1 MTVVMFVFMIVFLG
15 IGYYMMHQLDRY
27 LAGHTFASHEHDT
40 LQNTVIVP
48 NIMFIYGDNEIADMT
63 KKYCV
68 MKHYPYETIT
78 DVSEFKPD
86 YSGSTLLVLSNKD
99 SNNLM
104 VGSVASKIYNLSPI
118 VVLCNQTDHLKIF
131 KEYDFYQILFKDND
145 FPYLVETIKE
155 LIDHV
160 HNKKIQSDLF

>member
-1 MTVVMFVFMIVFLG
+1 MTVVIFVFMIIFLG
-15 IGYYMMHQLDRY
+15 IGYYVMHRLDRY
-27 LAGHTFASHEHDT
+27 LAGHTFMYDDKDT
-40 LQNTVIVP
+40 INNKAIEP
-48 NIMFIYGDNEIADMT
+48 NILLIYGDNEIADMT

-78 DVSEFKPD
+78 DVGEFKPD

-118 VVLCNQTDHLKIF
+118 IVLCNQMDHLKIF

-145 FPYLVETIKE
+145 FPHLIETIKE

-160 HNKKIQSDLF
+160 HNKKIQSNLF